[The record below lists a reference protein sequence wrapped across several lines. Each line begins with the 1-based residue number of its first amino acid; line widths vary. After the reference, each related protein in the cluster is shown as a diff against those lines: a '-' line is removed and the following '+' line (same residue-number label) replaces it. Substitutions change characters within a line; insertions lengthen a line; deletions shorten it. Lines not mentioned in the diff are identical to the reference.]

1 MGRNTDGETE
11 DKRIRIIFIKFDV
24 FKLQF
29 I

>member
-1 MGRNTDGETE
+1 MGRNTDEETE